1 MPSHVPEVS
10 APKPWRRLTFLIILM
25 VALVAS
31 LVVGSFTGD
40 RSRLLPD
47 FALDLEGGTQ
57 IILTPTTTDGSEVT
71 QNDVNQAIEI
81 IRQRVDASGVAEA
94 EIASQGGSN
103 IVVGL
108 PGTPSKE
115 TLDLVRTSAVLR
127 MRAVLQQADVGV
139 LTRETYDA
147 ATGASSG
154 TDETA
159 PVEGTDG
166 SAPVDGTEESAPAE
180 EVAPA
185 EGSEEVAP
193 AEGEVA
199 PAEGTEEVAPAE
211 GTEESVPAEGTDE
224 AAPAEEAVPVEEAAP
239 AEETTPAEATPA
251 EPTPA
256 ESTPAAEPFTAD
268 ELHAAALK
276 LADANGDGVLSTEP
290 TQAPT
295 DASDMAWVTEQVVYD
310 ALTTDCTAPQSHGGE
325 DDPAAPRVAC
335 EPDGPAGPAKYI
347 LGPAEIEG
355 TQITQAASGFD
366 QQYNRWVVNMEFNT
380 EGAKAFAEVT
390 GRLATLESP
399 RNQFAIVLDGQVVSA
414 PSNDKV
420 IAGGSAQIFGGSLN
434 AETTKVL
441 ANQLNFGSLPLHFE
455 VQSEEQISATLGS
468 ESLTSGL
475 IAGLIGMLLV
485 VLYLLWQYHGL
496 GIVAAGSVLLATGV
510 SYLLICF
517 LSWTMGY
524 RLSMA
529 GVVGLIISI
538 GVTADS
544 FIVFFE
550 RIRDEIREGRTLK
563 SAVAHGWARAKR
575 TIIVADTVNL
585 VASVVLY
592 FLTVGSVRGFAFTL
606 GLTTVIDLI
615 VVMMFTY
622 PLMLLLTRTKFFG
635 EGRRFSGMDAA
646 ALGREPSY
654 RGAGRFESK
663 QPRRAQAKVAVEPSA
678 TPSDESSARVT
689 ISEPVGT
696 RIPPA
701 SDAVEL
707 SEEEQRLSLAERRAL
722 ARRKA
727 REAQQRSATEGE
739 NA

>member
-10 APKPWRRLTFLIILM
+10 APKPWRRLTFLTVLM

-31 LVVGSFTGD
+31 LVAGSFIGD
-40 RSRLLPD
+40 RSRFLPD

-127 MRAVLQQADVGV
+127 MRAVIQNANAGV
-139 LTRETYDA
+139 LTREDFEA
-147 ATGASSG
+147 ATAVTPDTAPVEG
-154 TDETA
+154 ETA
-159 PVEGTDG
+159 PVEGTPEMAPVEGEEAATDEAAPVEG
-166 SAPVDGTEESAPAE
+166 EAAPVDEAA
-180 EVAPA
+180 AA
-185 EGSEEVAP
+185 EGEAP
-193 AEGEVA
+193 AEGEA
-199 PAEGTEEVAPAE
+199 AATEG
-211 GTEESVPAEGTDE
+211 E
-224 AAPAEEAVPVEEAAP
+224 AAPAEGEAAPVEETAP
-239 AEETTPAEATPA
+239 VAEATPA
-251 EPTPA
+251 ESA
-256 ESTPAAEPFTAD
+256 PAAVPFTVE
-268 ELHAAALK
+268 ELQAAAMQI
-276 LADANGDGVLSTEP
+276 ADANADGVLSAEP
-290 TQAPT
+290 AQAPT
-295 DASDMAWVTEQVVYD
+295 DASDLAWVTEKVVYD
-310 ALTTDCTAPQSHGGE
+310 ALTIDCTAPRSHTGE
-325 DDPAAPRVAC
+325 DDPAAPVVAC

-347 LGPAEIEG
+347 LGPAEVEG
-355 TQITQAASGFD
+355 TQIKQAASGFD
-366 QQYNRWVVNMEFNT
+366 QQANRWVVSMDFNT
-380 EGAKAFAEVT
+380 EGAKAFANVT

-414 PSNDKV
+414 PSNEQA
-420 IAGGSAQIFGGSLN
+420 ITGGSAQIFGGSLN
-434 AETTKVL
+434 QETTKVL

-496 GIVAAGSVLLATGV
+496 GLVASGSVLLATGV

-529 GVVGLIISI
+529 GVVGMIISI

-563 SAVAHGWARAKR
+563 AAVAHGWERAKR
-575 TIIVADTVNL
+575 TIIVADAVNL
-585 VASVVLY
+585 VCAIVLY
-592 FLTVGSVRGFAFTL
+592 FLAVGSVRGFAFTL
-606 GLTTVIDLI
+606 GLTTLIDLI

-622 PLMLLLTRTKFFG
+622 PLMLVLTRTKFFG
-635 EGRRFSGMDAA
+635 EGKRFSGMDAA

-654 RGAGRFESK
+654 RGRGRFESRA
-663 QPRRAQAKVAVEPSA
+663 PRASKASASQASASQASASTSSAPVAVAENVESEAVSESA
-678 TPSDESSARVT
+678 
-689 ISEPVGT
+689 PV
-696 RIPPA
+696 A
-701 SDAVEL
+701 VVEL
-707 SEEEQRLSLAERRAL
+707 SEEEQGLSLAERRAL

-727 REAQQRSATEGE
+727 REAARAAAEGE

>member
-1 MPSHVPEVS
+1 MSKEASMPSPVPEVS
-10 APKPWRRLTFLIILM
+10 APKPWRRLIVLTVLM

-31 LVVGSFTGD
+31 LVVGSITGD
-40 RSRLLPD
+40 RSRFLPD

-127 MRAVLQQADVGV
+127 MRAVIQMADPAV
-139 LTRETYDA
+139 LTRETYESA
-147 ATGASSG
+147 IAPAQ
-154 TDETA
+154 ETA
-159 PVEGTDG
+159 PVEGVEEVPPVEG
-166 SAPVDGTEESAPAE
+166 GEEVAPVDGAD

-185 EGSEEVAP
+185 E
-193 AEGEVA
+193 
-199 PAEGTEEVAPAE
+199 
-211 GTEESVPAEGTDE
+211 E
-224 AAPAEEAVPVEEAAP
+224 AAPVEEAAP
-239 AEETTPAEATPA
+239 AEEVAPVEPA
-251 EPTPA
+251 PT
-256 ESTPAAEPFTAD
+256 ESTPAAEPFTAE
-268 ELHAAALK
+268 ELHAAALS

-290 TQAPT
+290 SQTPA
-295 DASDMAWVTEQVVYD
+295 DASDTSWVTEQVIYD
-310 ALTTDCTAPQSHGGE
+310 VLTTDCTVPQTHGGE
-325 DDPAAPRVAC
+325 DDPTAPLVAC

-347 LGPAEIEG
+347 LGPAEVEG

-380 EGAKAFAEVT
+380 EGAKAFADVT
-390 GRLATLESP
+390 GRLATLEAP

-414 PSNDKV
+414 PSNEKAIV
-420 IAGGSAQIFGGSLN
+420 GGNAQIFGGSLN
-434 AETTKVL
+434 QQTTKVL

-496 GIVAAGSVLLATGV
+496 GIVASGSVLLATGV

-529 GVVGLIISI
+529 GVVGMIISI

-563 SAVAHGWARAKR
+563 AAVAHGWERAKR
-575 TIIVADTVNL
+575 TIIVADAVNL
-585 VASVVLY
+585 VCAVVLY
-592 FLTVGSVRGFAFTL
+592 FLAVGSVRGFAFTL

-615 VVMMFTY
+615 IVMMFTY
-622 PLMLLLTRTKFFG
+622 PLMLLLTRTTFFG
-635 EGRRFSGMDAA
+635 EGKRFSGMDAA
-646 ALGREPSY
+646 ALGRDPSY
-654 RGAGRFESK
+654 RGAGRFEPKPSR
-663 QPRRAQAKVAVEPSA
+663 PAKVKVGGEVSGEA
-678 TPSDESSARVT
+678 TPQASGPAT

-696 RIPPA
+696 RIPVER
-701 SDAVEL
+701 DVVEL
-707 SEEEQRLSLAERRAL
+707 SEEERGLSLAERRAI

-727 REAQQRSATEGE
+727 REAQRDAAEGE

>member
-1 MPSHVPEVS
+1 MSKEASSMPSHAAAVS
-10 APKPWRRLTFLIILM
+10 APKPWRRLTLLILLM
-25 VALVAS
+25 VALLAS

-57 IILTPTTTDGSEVT
+57 IILTPTTTDGSTVT

-127 MRAVLQQADVGV
+127 MRAVLQQADPGV
-139 LTRETYDA
+139 LTRETYDSA
-147 ATGASSG
+147 VASASD

-159 PVEGTDG
+159 PAEGT
-166 SAPVDGTEESAPAE
+166 E
-180 EVAPA
+180 
-185 EGSEEVAP
+185 
-193 AEGEVA
+193 EVA

-211 GTEESVPAEGTDE
+211 GTEEVAPAEGTEEVAPAEGTEEAAPAEGTDE
-224 AAPAEEAVPVEEAAP
+224 AATTEETAPTEEA
-239 AEETTPAEATPA
+239 TTA
-251 EPTPA
+251 EP
-256 ESTPAAEPFTAD
+256 TPAAEPFTAD

-276 LADANGDGVLSTEP
+276 LADSNGDGVLSTEP
-290 TQAPT
+290 TQEPT
-295 DASDMAWVTEQVVYD
+295 DASDTAWVTEQMVYD
-310 ALTTDCTAPQSHGGE
+310 ALTIDCTTLQSHGGE
-325 DDPAAPRVAC
+325 DDPAAPLVAC

-366 QQYNRWVVNMEFNT
+366 QQNNRWVVNMDFNT
-380 EGAKAFAEVT
+380 EGAKAFATVT

-414 PSNDKV
+414 PSNEKV

-434 AETTKVL
+434 TTTTKVL

-496 GIVAAGSVLLATGV
+496 GIVASGSVLLATGV

-563 SAVAHGWARAKR
+563 SAVAHGWERAKR

-585 VASVVLY
+585 VCAIVLY
-592 FLTVGSVRGFAFTL
+592 FLAVGSVRGFAFTL

-615 VVMMFTY
+615 VVMMFTF
-622 PLMLLLTRTKFFG
+622 PLMMLLTRTKFFG
-635 EGRRFSGMDAA
+635 EGKRFSGMDAA
-646 ALGREPSY
+646 ALGRDASY

-663 QPRRAQAKVAVEPSA
+663 PPRRAKATVAAKSAAASAPAEPSA
-678 TPSDESSARVT
+678 PSPQENTGRVT
-689 ISEPVGT
+689 VSEPVGT
-696 RIPPA
+696 RIPLA
-701 SDAVEL
+701 SDGVVEL
-707 SEEEQRLSLAERRAL
+707 SEEQQGLSLAERRAL

-727 REAQQRSATEGE
+727 REAQRSATEGE

>member
-10 APKPWRRLTFLIILM
+10 APKPWRRLTFLIVLM

-127 MRAVLQQADVGV
+127 MRAVIQMADPAV
-139 LTRETYDA
+139 LTRETYEA
-147 ATGASSG
+147 AIAPAEESAPAEGSI
-154 TDETA
+154 ETA
-159 PVEGTDG
+159 PVEGG
-166 SAPVDGTEESAPAE
+166 EEVAPVDGAE
-180 EVAPA
+180 
-185 EGSEEVAP
+185 
-193 AEGEVA
+193 
-199 PAEGTEEVAPAE
+199 
-211 GTEESVPAEGTDE
+211 E
-224 AAPAEEAVPVEEAAP
+224 AAPVEEAVP
-239 AEETTPAEATPA
+239 A
-251 EPTPA
+251 EPAPTEP
-256 ESTPAAEPFTAD
+256 TPAAEPFTPE
-268 ELHAAALK
+268 ELHAAAFA

-290 TQAPT
+290 SQAPT
-295 DASDMAWVTEQVVYD
+295 DASDTSWMTEQVIYD
-310 ALTTDCTAPQSHGGE
+310 ALTTDCLVPLNRSGE
-325 DDPAAPRVAC
+325 DDPAQPLIAC
-335 EPDGPAGPAKYI
+335 EPDGPGGPVKYI

-355 TQITQAASGFD
+355 TQIKQAASGFN
-366 QQYNRWVVNMEFNT
+366 QQRNLWVVTMEFNS
-380 EGAKAFAEVT
+380 EGAKAFGEVT
-390 GRLATLESP
+390 GRLSTLESP
-399 RNQFAIVLDGQVVSA
+399 RNQFAIVLDGKVVSA
-414 PSNDKV
+414 PSNENP
-420 IAGGSAQIFGGSLN
+420 ILNGSAEISGASLN
-434 AETTKVL
+434 QQTTKVL

-496 GIVAAGSVLLATGV
+496 GIVASGSVLLATGV

-529 GVVGLIISI
+529 GVVGMIISI

-563 SAVAHGWARAKR
+563 AAVAHGWERAKR
-575 TIIVADTVNL
+575 TIIVADAVNL
-585 VASVVLY
+585 VCAMVLY
-592 FLTVGSVRGFAFTL
+592 FLAGGSVRGFAFTL

-622 PLMLLLTRTKFFG
+622 PLMLLLTQTRFFG
-635 EGRRFSGMDAA
+635 EGKRFSGMDAA
-646 ALGREPSY
+646 ALGRDPSY
-654 RGAGRFESK
+654 RGVGRFESR
-663 QPRRAQAKVAVEPSA
+663 PSRRAQSKVVVESP
-678 TPSDESSARVT
+678 TET
-689 ISEPVGT
+689 ISEASGPAIVSEPVGT
-696 RIPPA
+696 RIP
-701 SDAVEL
+701 VERDVVGL
-707 SEEEQRLSLAERRAL
+707 SEEERGLSLAERRAI

-727 REAQQRSATEGE
+727 REAQRATTEGE